1 MKKSYRKISLGIV
14 ALMIMTLMTACS
26 KGVPESTP
34 TDTSASAETN
44 TPVTITYWNLT
55 ATDMPFESD
64 LIAQFESKNPDIK
77 VQLERVPVESFHDKL
92 ILAAQ
97 TNTLPDVTQC
107 IPEWSSDMVK
117 AKAIKD
123 ITADIQ
129 DVKST
134 YIDSGIGIATW
145 NEKVVGLP
153 FRFGTSA
160 TFINKKM
167 LDEAGLKVPE
177 SWTWD
182 EFREYAKKLTDP
194 SKGVYGFGIP
204 GAAQNDLGFSWNY
217 FSFAFQNGASF
228 IKDGKA
234 AFNSP
239 EGVEALDFLKNM
251 MDEGIMP
258 PSTPS
263 FTAKDVVDAFGSG
276 KLAMWQNG
284 PWYVATVKTS
294 YPDIEYV
301 CAPLPTKKDGAVAS
315 VSGGTYI
322 SVCEGTKH
330 YEEALIF
337 VKYMTSA
344 ENMREW
350 AGKGEFLP
358 PVKALLNDSSFLQG
372 PMTVFA
378 AQAQQPSIAIGATP
392 ENTKLM
398 EIVQDEM
405 NQALTNKKS
414 SKDALDAAAAKW
426 DEVLQQYK

>member
-1 MKKSYRKISLGIV
+1 MV
-14 ALMIMTLMTACS
+14 LMSACS
-26 KGVPESTP
+26 GGGPAKTP
-34 TDTSASAETN
+34 AETN
-44 TPVTITYWNLT
+44 NQADDKTPVTITYWNLT
-55 ATDMPFESD
+55 ATDMPFETE
-64 LIAQFESKNPDIK
+64 LIAEFERKNPGIK
-77 VQLERVPVESFHDKL
+77 VQLEQVPVENFHDKL

-97 TNTLPDVTQC
+97 TNTLPDVAQG

-117 AKAIKD
+117 AKVIKD
-123 ITADIQ
+123 ITADIE

-134 YIDSGIGIATW
+134 YIDSGIGIASW
-145 NEKVVGLP
+145 NGKVVGLP

-167 LDEAGLKVPE
+167 LDDAGLKVPE
-177 SWTWD
+177 SWTWE
-182 EFREYAKKLTDP
+182 EFRDYAKKLTDP

-217 FSFAFQNGASF
+217 FSFAFQNGAGF
-228 IKDGKA
+228 IKDYKA
-234 AFNSP
+234 AFNTA
-239 EGVEALDFLKNM
+239 EGVEALDFLKKM
-251 MDEGIMP
+251 MDDSIMP

-263 FTAKDVVDAFGSG
+263 FTAKDIVDAFGAG

-284 PWYVATVKTS
+284 PWYVATVKAS
-294 YPDIEYV
+294 YPDLEYV
-301 CAPLPTKKDGAVAS
+301 CVPLPTKKAGAVAS
-315 VSGGTYI
+315 VSGGTYL

-330 YEEALIF
+330 YQEALKFI
-337 VKYMTSA
+337 KYMTGA

-358 PVKALLNDSSFLQG
+358 PVKELLNDSSFLKG

-378 AQAQQPSIAIGATP
+378 AQAQQPSTAIGATP

-398 EIVQDEM
+398 EIVQNEM

-426 DEVLQQYK
+426 NEILQQYK